1 MRIPDS
7 QVTKR
12 EVAEAPF
19 TVVDIFL
26 PTTRLVLSGVNE
38 RKELKLA
45 NDISQAETQV
55 GLPRLTAGLGLCGS
69 V

>member
-19 TVVDIFL
+19 TVIDIFL
-26 PTTRLVLSGVNE
+26 PTSRLLLSGVNE
-38 RKELKLA
+38 RKELA